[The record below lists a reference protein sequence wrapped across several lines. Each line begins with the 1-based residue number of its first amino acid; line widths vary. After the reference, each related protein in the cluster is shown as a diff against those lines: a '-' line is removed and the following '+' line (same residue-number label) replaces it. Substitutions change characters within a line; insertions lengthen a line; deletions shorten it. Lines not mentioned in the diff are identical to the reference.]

1 VGHVHVIKQG
11 ECLSSI
17 SLQYGL
23 NWKTIWRDPNNAQLK
38 QRRKNPNVL
47 LPGDAVFIPD
57 KSPRVEKGATEKRH
71 QFKRLG
77 VPAKA
82 RLKFMSWDQPRANE
96 RYVLTIDG
104 HIFSGTTDED
114 GQIRLTIP
122 PDAQTGLL
130 AFENDGQQIRIHFG
144 HIDPVEEITGVQHR
158 LRNLGFKCNDR
169 DGELGPETRSA
180 IREFQK
186 KYRIAESGEA
196 DEATRRRL
204 IETHG
209 C

>member
-1 VGHVHVIKQG
+1 MSHVHVVKQG

-23 NWKTIWRDPNNAQLK
+23 NWKTIWSDPNNAQLR
-38 QRRKNPNVL
+38 QARNNPNVL

-57 KSPRVEKGATEKRH
+57 KRSRVEKGATEKRH
-71 QFKRLG
+71 QFKKLG
-77 VPAKA
+77 VPAQV
-82 RLKFMSWDQPRANE
+82 RLKFMAWDQPRANE
-96 RYVLTIDG
+96 RYVLIIDG
-104 HIFSGTTDED
+104 HIFSGTTDAD
-114 GQIRLTIP
+114 GRINLTIP

-130 AFENDGQQIRIHFG
+130 TFGDDEQPIQIHFG

-158 LRNLGFKCNDR
+158 LRNLGFKCDDP

-186 KYRIAESGEA
+186 KHRSTVTGEP

-204 IETHG
+204 IEIHG